1 MCRTVEQVPNQ
12 NPLPV
17 PHHQR
22 QYHRWNR
29 CYVRSDHGAF
39 WSCVPSLQR
48 LILLH
53 LDPLFAVSKV
63 VRMCHYMQVLM
74 RVSECMKV
82 SCTKFLS

>member
-1 MCRTVEQVPNQ
+1 M
-12 NPLPV
+12 
-17 PHHQR
+17 
-22 QYHRWNR
+22 
-29 CYVRSDHGAF
+29 
-39 WSCVPSLQR
+39 PSLQR